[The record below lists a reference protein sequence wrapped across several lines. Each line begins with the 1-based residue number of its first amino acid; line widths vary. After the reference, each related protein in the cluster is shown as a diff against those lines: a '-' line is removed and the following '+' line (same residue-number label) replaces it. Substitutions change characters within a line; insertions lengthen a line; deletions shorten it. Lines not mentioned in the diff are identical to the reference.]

1 MRKTTK
7 VATLLLA
14 ATAMLLA
21 CTPVDSTLKVT
32 GDYLAGTKAKATYN
46 AFLNYNI
53 NTLNNAISGHSEDGQ
68 HIANFVDGLVEND
81 EFGRL
86 KLALATKAEVNSSSS
101 EFTFTIKEDVPWV
114 KFDGTQYSANIDG
127 VLVPQYV
134 TAQDFLTTLQHN
146 LDYSSAAFMS
156 DTYYLPAMF
165 LTGGWEYWAYT
176 YIQYRLSLGN
186 FKDYYNSYYFDP
198 EGAAPV
204 VVASP
209 TADQIAQNTWAYAIL
224 YGGFEGPE
232 IPTGNDIPAIAN
244 FSRVGARVLEDGKL
258 KFTLNSSMPYF
269 TSVLTYSCF
278 LPMNAHFVA
287 DVGYANFG
295 LTKEDFLYNGA
306 FILSTW
312 NESTVAYTK
321 NTEYYDA
328 AQVHVNTVTYTI
340 LSGDLGYD
348 FTRTKYENK
357 EIDGFTVSQ
366 QDTIGW
372 ANYVAGP
379 DGTGTLESPASDD
392 AYARFVE
399 GVDSAYVMMI
409 NMERTTEPAADQ
421 NSNLTDLEIVNA
433 NKAVKLDAVR
443 SILLNGMDM
452 SVYNKR
458 YGTTQVYQEQMQINT
473 YTPRNFCLDSANNK
487 DYVDYVYEAYADK
500 FGITVE
506 EAAAKLEPGQ
516 IAGTNASVA
525 TVSDIRTQLLLEVSA
540 FNDANPTDDITY
552 PIKVEYLG
560 LNFDTDEL
568 GYDTAWVESA
578 NERIN
583 GVTINAD
590 HATESLPL
598 VESYPYVEI
607 VNNTGAADGAAYSDM
622 GSSGYYNMYVM
633 GWGPDYADPL
643 TYLNTFVTGGDM
655 SGYTNTAEDVTTY
668 SATGTTLTSRT
679 MLETYDALVIEGKDI
694 TDDIAQRYSKFA
706 EAEVELIYEQHLIRP
721 LYNRGQGWRVTVT
734 RTIAYEKPTA
744 TYGLSEN
751 KLKGMW
757 VLEETVGAAKRL
769 ECKAIYD
776 EKKANLDP
784 TYTILTLLAA

>member
-21 CTPVDSTLKVT
+21 CTPTDSTLKVT
-32 GDYLAGTKAKATYN
+32 GDYLTGAKAKATYN

-101 EFTFTIKEDVPWV
+101 EFTFTIKEGIPWL
-114 KFDGTQYSANIDG
+114 KSDGTQYSANIDG
-127 VLVPQYV
+127 TLVPQFV

-146 LDYSSAAFMS
+146 LDYSDVNLWS

-176 YIQYRLSLGN
+176 YIQYRLSIGK
-186 FKDYYNSYYFDP
+186 FRDYYNYYFGTDETLQTLTDP
-198 EGAAPV
+198 TPEQLATNA
-204 VVASP
+204 
-209 TADQIAQNTWAYAIL
+209 WCYAGL
-224 YGGFEGPE
+224 YGNVWADE
-232 IPTGNDIPAIAN
+232 IPTGDDVADIAD
-244 FSRVGARVLEDGKL
+244 FKRVGAEVLEDGRL
-258 KFTLNSSMPYF
+258 KFSLNSSMPYF

-278 LPMNAHFVA
+278 LPMNAHFVEE
-287 DVGYANFG
+287 VGYANFG

-328 AQVHVNTVTYTI
+328 AKVHINTVTYTV

-348 FTRTKYENK
+348 FTRTKYENN

-366 QDTIGW
+366 YDSIGW
-372 ANYVAGP
+372 TKYVAGE

-421 NSNLTDLEIVNA
+421 NSNLTDLDIVNA

-452 SVYNKR
+452 SIYNKR
-458 YGTTQVYQEQMQINT
+458 YGTTTVYQEQMQINT

-487 DYVDYVYEAYADK
+487 DYVDYVYEAYAEK

-525 TVSDIRTQLLLEVSA
+525 AVADIRTQLLAEVSA
-540 FNDANPTDDITY
+540 FNAANPTDAISY

-568 GYDTAWVESA
+568 GYDTAWVEAA

-590 HATESLPL
+590 HATPSLPL

-607 VNNTGAADGAAYSDM
+607 VNNTGAADAATYQAM
-622 GSSGYYNMYVM
+622 GSAGYYNMYVM

-655 SGYTNTAEDVTTY
+655 SGYTNTGEAITTY
-668 SATGTTLTSRT
+668 SADAEGALTSRT
-679 MLETYDALVIEGKDI
+679 MLEHYDELVAEGKAI
-694 TDDIAQRYSKFA
+694 NDDIAQRYSKFA

-734 RTIAYEKPTA
+734 KTIAYEKPTA

-757 VLEETVGAAKRL
+757 VLEETVGAAARIA
-769 ECKAIYD
+769 CKAIYD

-784 TYTILTLLAA
+784 TYTILTPLAA

>member
-21 CTPVDSTLKVT
+21 CTPTDSTLKVT
-32 GDYLAGTKAKATYN
+32 GDYLTGAKAKDTYN

-101 EFTFTIKEDVPWV
+101 EFTFTIKEGVPWL
-114 KFDGTQYSANIDG
+114 KSDGTQYSANIDG
-127 VLVPQYV
+127 TLVPQFV

-146 LDYSSAAFMS
+146 LDYSDVNLWS

-176 YIQYRLSLGN
+176 YIQYRLSVGK
-186 FKDYYNSYYFDP
+186 FRDYYDYYFGEDATLQTLTNPTP
-198 EGAAPV
+198 E
-204 VVASP
+204 
-209 TADQIAQNTWAYAIL
+209 QLAQNAWCYAGL
-224 YGGFEGPE
+224 YGNVWADE
-232 IPTGNDIPAIAN
+232 IPTGDDVADIAG
-244 FSRVGARVLEDGKL
+244 FRRVGAEVVDGKL

-278 LPMNAHFVA
+278 LPMNAHFV
-287 DVGYANFG
+287 DEVGYANFG

-306 FILSTW
+306 FILNTW
-312 NESTVAYTK
+312 NESTVKYTK
-321 NTEYYDA
+321 NTQYFDA
-328 AQVHVNTVTYTI
+328 AKVHINTVTYTV

-348 FTRTKYENK
+348 FTRTKYENN

-366 QDTIGW
+366 YDSIGW
-372 ANYVAGP
+372 SKYVAGT

-409 NMERTTEPAADQ
+409 NMERTTEPAEDQ
-421 NSNLTDLEIVNA
+421 NSNLNDLDIVNA

-452 SVYNKR
+452 SIYNKR

-487 DYVDYVYEAYADK
+487 DYVDYVYEAYAEK

-525 TVSDIRTQLLLEVSA
+525 TVASIRTQLLKEVSA
-540 FNDANPTDDITY
+540 FNAANPTDAISY

-568 GYDTAWVESA
+568 GYDTAWVEAA

-590 HATESLPL
+590 HVTASLPL
-598 VESYPYVEI
+598 AASYPYVEI
-607 VNNTGAADGAAYSDM
+607 VNNTGAADAATYQAM
-622 GSSGYYNMYVM
+622 GSAGYYNMYVM

-655 SGYTNTAEDVTTY
+655 SGYTNTGEAITTY

-679 MLETYDALVIEGKDI
+679 MLEHYDELVAEGKAI

-757 VLEETVGAAKRL
+757 VLEATVGAAARIA
-769 ECKAIYD
+769 CKAIY
-776 EKKANLDP
+776 ENKKANLDP
-784 TYTILTLLAA
+784 NYTILTLLAA